1 MTLLEDEVLC
11 HELRLDWGASGG
23 VDEEADRLETPQG
36 EGPVDGGPG
45 LLHVDVLALA
55 DGALD
60 DEDRHLGLRLPEV
73 KTVHHG
79 EVFAVLSIPF
89 SKCSICHIA
98 GIVFVLNVK
107 MIFDDSVFVS
117 SSSAF
122 S

>member
-36 EGPVDGGPG
+36 EGPVDGRPC
-45 LLHVDVLALA
+45 LLHIDVLALA

-79 EVFAVLSIPF
+79 R
-89 SKCSICHIA
+89 SICSTI
-98 GIVFVLNVK
+98 
-107 MIFDDSVFVS
+107 DSYIKL
-117 SSSAF
+117 
-122 S
+122 